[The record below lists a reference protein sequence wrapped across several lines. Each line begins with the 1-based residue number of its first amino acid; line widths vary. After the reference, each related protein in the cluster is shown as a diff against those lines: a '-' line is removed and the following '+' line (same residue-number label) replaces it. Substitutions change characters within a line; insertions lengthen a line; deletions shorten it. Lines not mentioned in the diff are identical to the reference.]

1 MVRFG
6 IIPVC
11 CGFEAAL
18 RVGGSGPGSPLL
30 AGCFCPPGMWVFV
43 GPAVLCSARSLG
55 RSGGAWPAS
64 LLGAGGF
71 LGPRGPVLD
80 MRQGSWCLVRDS
92 GTPTP
97 SSPPAG
103 MSGLTSPRCADS
115 GLGSPGSISICLWLL
130 GAMILTSHPHVQTL
144 AIHLCTLSFLLY
156 SPLLITSCPR
166 HHHTVN
172 HICGWGNN

>member
-1 MVRFG
+1 MWCALASSQFAAGSRQHRGWGGLGLGHRV
-6 IIPVC
+6 PLDASAPLVC
-11 CGFEAAL
+11 GC
-18 RVGGSGPGSPLL
+18 LL
-30 AGCFCPPGMWVFV
+30 VLGCC
-43 GPAVLCSARSLG
+43 ARSLG
-55 RSGGAWPAS
+55 SSGGAWPAS

-103 MSGLTSPRCADS
+103 MSGLRSPRCADS

-156 SPLLITSCPR
+156 SLLLIPSCPR

>member
-1 MVRFG
+1 MRFG

-11 CGFEAAL
+11 CGFEAAS

-55 RSGGAWPAS
+55 SSGGAWPAS

-97 SSPPAG
+97 SSPPRWDEWADIAEMCRLRSRFSWIHLYLPLAPG
-103 MSGLTSPRCADS
+103 GHEPDFPPSCADV
-115 GLGSPGSISICLWLL
+115 GDTFVHSILFTVQPPSYYFLPKTSSYCKPHLWM
-130 GAMILTSHPHVQTL
+130 G
-144 AIHLCTLSFLLY
+144 
-156 SPLLITSCPR
+156 
-166 HHHTVN
+166 
-172 HICGWGNN
+172 

>member
-1 MVRFG
+1 MRFG

-11 CGFEAAL
+11 CGFEAASRGGGVWAWVTASRWML
-18 RVGGSGPGSPLL
+18 LPPWYVGVCWSWG
-30 AGCFCPPGMWVFV
+30 
-43 GPAVLCSARSLG
+43 AVLALLVAL
-55 RSGGAWPAS
+55 GGAWPAP

-156 SPLLITSCPR
+156 SPPSYSFLPKTSSYCKP
-166 HHHTVN
+166 HLWM
-172 HICGWGNN
+172 G